1 MTSKELLYEW
11 GCGKAGNGERK
22 LSFGQI
28 NDGIRTYFEEME
40 VQPVLAEYAVKNKS
54 DMEKYMEKY
63 FDDDLT
69 EIKTVCIRAFL
80 EGILKIEDEDEFEK
94 KTIQSN
100 TGIKE
105 YIYNF

>member
-1 MTSKELLYEW
+1 
-11 GCGKAGNGERK
+11 
-22 LSFGQI
+22 
-28 NDGIRTYFEEME
+28 ME
-40 VQPVLAEYAVKNKS
+40 VQPVLVEYAVKNKS

-63 FDDDLT
+63 FDGDLA

-80 EGILKIEDEDEFEK
+80 EGMLKIEDEDESGKEM
-94 KTIQSN
+94 IQSD